1 MFVSQ
6 NCRSFFWCNGF
17 FKIIS
22 QFSLSWNTEKKKRI
36 KEYIKKQYQWRS
48 PHAETS
54 VQGIYSCLAI
64 VIYPTVMSK
73 VFSLKSGSV
82 KGASP

>member
-1 MFVSQ
+1 M
-6 NCRSFFWCNGF
+6 
-17 FKIIS
+17 
-22 QFSLSWNTEKKKRI
+22 
-36 KEYIKKQYQWRS
+36 KEYIKKLEGHHTQERS
-48 PHAETS
+48 S
-54 VQGIYSCLAI
+54 VQGIYSYLAI

>member
-6 NCRSFFWCNGF
+6 NCRLFLLMQCF

-22 QFSLSWNTEKKKRI
+22 QFSWNTDKKR
-36 KEYIKKQYQWRS
+36 KNERVYQEAWRS
-48 PHAETS
+48 PHAGTS
-54 VQGIYSCLAI
+54 VQGIYSYLAI

>member
-6 NCRSFFWCNGF
+6 NCRLFLLMQCF

-22 QFSLSWNTEKKKRI
+22 QFSWNTDKKKKR
-36 KEYIKKQYQWRS
+36 KNKRVYQEAWRS
-48 PHAETS
+48 PHAGTS
-54 VQGIYSCLAI
+54 VQGIYSYLAI

>member
-6 NCRSFFWCNGF
+6 NCRLFLLMQWF

-22 QFSLSWNTEKKKRI
+22 QFSWNSDKKR
-36 KEYIKKQYQWRS
+36 KNERVYQEAWRS
-48 PHAETS
+48 PHAGMS
-54 VQGIYSCLAI
+54 VQGIYSYLAI

>member
-6 NCRSFFWCNGF
+6 NCRLFLLMQCFL
-17 FKIIS
+17 K
-22 QFSLSWNTEKKKRI
+22 SLVNLVETLIKKKR
-36 KEYIKKQYQWRS
+36 KNKRVYQEAWRS
-48 PHAETS
+48 PHAGTS
-54 VQGIYSCLAI
+54 VQGIYSYLAI

>member
-6 NCRSFFWCNGF
+6 NCRLFLLMQWFL
-17 FKIIS
+17 KIIS
-22 QFSLSWNTEKKKRI
+22 QFSWNTDKKR
-36 KEYIKKQYQWRS
+36 KNERVYQEAWRS
-48 PHAETS
+48 PHAGMS
-54 VQGIYSCLAI
+54 VQGIYSYLAI